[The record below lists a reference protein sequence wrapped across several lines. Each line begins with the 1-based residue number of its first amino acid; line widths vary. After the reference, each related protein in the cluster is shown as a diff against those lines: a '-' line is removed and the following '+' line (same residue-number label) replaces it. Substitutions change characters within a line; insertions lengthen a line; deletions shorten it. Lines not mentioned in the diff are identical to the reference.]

1 MVKHFL
7 KVDPRYGGEIAK
19 NVGVSVEN
27 AKI

>member
-1 MVKHFL
+1 MVKHFY

-19 NVGVSVEN
+19 NVGVSIEI